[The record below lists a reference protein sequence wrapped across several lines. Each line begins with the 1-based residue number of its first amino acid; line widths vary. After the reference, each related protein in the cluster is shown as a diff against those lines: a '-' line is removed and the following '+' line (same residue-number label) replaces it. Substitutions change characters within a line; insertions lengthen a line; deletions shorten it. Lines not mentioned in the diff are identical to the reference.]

1 MLGPTARLL
10 LFRFGIE
17 ARLSQ
22 APICERTYPSSPP
35 PYPDACSANRMRGE
49 SSNYMVCKLRPEA
62 SPQICQ
68 QSWEVI
74 ESEGSFVVACVVAS
88 ESPKR
93 CC

>member
-1 MLGPTARLL
+1 MRKNISFFST
-10 LFRFGIE
+10 
-17 ARLSQ
+17 
-22 APICERTYPSSPP
+22 
-35 PYPDACSANRMRGE
+35 PYPDASSANRMRGE